1 MTWGLDEVTLAS
13 WTRDADY
20 AGTVTNGRDA
30 RSTRILVIASGMVV
44 IMI

>member
-1 MTWGLDEVTLAS
+1 MTWGLDEATLAS
-13 WTRDADY
+13 KTQDADY
-20 AGTVTNGRDA
+20 ADTATNGRDA